1 METRTSG
8 KASSVRRWCRILAA
22 LLTLV
27 LVLAPAGALAR
38 KKKAKDKPPLVSDL
52 PNYLSYQAW
61 KLRGVHIDDSGP
73 ITSEIQKLVLADLEQ
88 WFAKSPEPKTDVDVR
103 RELERIFYNLR
114 YPTSAVPA
122 CFDRP
127 WKGAILVGAGYTLG
141 WTNYNRMN
149 VFALFVQSE
158 GGTRLAAVTNFL
170 PFVDLHYE
178 FLPSSGDD
186 FRFII
191 YGTRPGKSQPRLS
204 AILYSFDGQNLKAQ
218 WQAQDVYD
226 GKMKVE
232 DNQVTIR
239 YLNEAEYI
247 HEQAHDRN
255 PPRHEAT
262 YKITPQGLELES
274 DRNIPF

>member
-1 METRTSG
+1 MDTRTSG
-8 KASSVRRWCRILAA
+8 KMASLRRWLRTLTA
-22 LLTLV
+22 LV
-27 LVLAPAGALAR
+27 VMGMILAPAGALAR
-38 KKKAKDKPPLVSDL
+38 KKKAKDKPPPVSDL

-73 ITSEIQKLVLADLEQ
+73 ITAEIQKLALEDLEQ

-114 YPTSAVPA
+114 YPTSAIPS
-122 CFDRP
+122 CFAQP
-127 WKGAILVGAGYTLG
+127 WKGAVLVGAGYTLG

-149 VFALFVQSE
+149 VFALFEQRE
-158 GGTRLAAVTNFL
+158 GKTRLAAVTNFL

-178 FLPSSGDD
+178 FLPSAGDN

-204 AILYSFDGQNLKAQ
+204 AVLYSFDGQNLQSQ
-218 WQAQDVYD
+218 WQTQDVFD
-226 GKMKVE
+226 GKMEVE
-232 DNQVTIR
+232 EDKVTIR
-239 YLNEAEYI
+239 YLKENEYI
-247 HEQAHDRN
+247 REQAHDRN

-262 YKITPQGLELES
+262 YQVTPQGMEIVS
-274 DRNIPF
+274 DREIPF